1 MLYICR
7 NNKTM
12 TGKKLNHSD
21 ALKFIFAGKS
31 TFTVINTQTD
41 NRFTFY
47 LKLSKTS
54 NLFFVK
60 VLSGP
65 ETYTYIGTCANGYF
79 KHSKKSVISADA
91 QSVKVFNY
99 ILNRLRMNTLQDF
112 VEIWHE
118 GKCGKC
124 GRPLT
129 VPSSIENGLG
139 PSCLKK
145 LSKQEKRDKFLEL
158 ILA

>member
-1 MLYICR
+1 
-7 NNKTM
+7 
-12 TGKKLNHSD
+12 
-21 ALKFIFAGKS
+21 
-31 TFTVINTQTD
+31 
-41 NRFTFY
+41 
-47 LKLSKTS
+47 
-54 NLFFVK
+54 
-60 VLSGP
+60 
-65 ETYTYIGTCANGYF
+65 
-79 KHSKKSVISADA
+79 
-91 QSVKVFNY
+91 
-99 ILNRLRMNTLQDF
+99 MNTLQDF

>member
-1 MLYICR
+1 
-7 NNKTM
+7 M

-21 ALKFIFAGKS
+21 VLKFIFAGNS
-31 TFTVINTQTD
+31 TFTVVNTLTD
-41 NRFTFY
+41 NRFTFI

-65 ETYTYIGTCANGYF
+65 DTYTYIGTCANGYF
-79 KHSKKSVISADA
+79 KHSKKSVISQDA
-91 QSVKVFNY
+91 QSVKVFSY
-99 ILNRLRMNTLQDF
+99 ILNRLRTNTLQDF
-112 VEIWHE
+112 IEIWHE

-124 GRPLT
+124 GKKLT
-129 VPSSIENGLG
+129 VPSSIDNGLG
-139 PSCLKK
+139 PNCLKS

-158 ILA
+158 ILS